1 MTVESQKEDKNDVPK
16 VLLQANERAK
26 QQAENF
32 TNNVSS
38 YVKGP
43 WDEGHWANRK

>member
-1 MTVESQKEDKNDVPK
+1 MESQKENMNDVPK

-26 QQAENF
+26 QQAENLDK
-32 TNNVSS
+32 NVSS
-38 YVKGP
+38 YDKGP